1 MSVTLRPSS
10 RPSSRR
16 STAPPEL
23 PPLPAHHLADIAAG
37 LSAAPGLWRGEVR
50 HDPAARQPVRLL
62 STARYDVWVI
72 GWMAGHRTT
81 LHDHGRS
88 AGALAVVEGALEETL
103 PGGRTRTIGAGE
115 VVDLPGGLMHDV
127 AAAAGAEVST
137 SIHVYSPPLTAMTYY
152 GADGP
157 WGWRIGHEAA
167 EPLAASAVQ
176 RVLHP
181 AAPRRAAG

>member
-1 MSVTLRPSS
+1 MPVTLRPSI

-16 STAPPEL
+16 SSAAPDL
-23 PPLPAHHLADIAAG
+23 PPLPAHHLVDIAAG
-37 LSAAPGLWRGEVR
+37 LSAAPDLWRREVR
-50 HDPAARQPVRLL
+50 HDPAARHSVRLL

-88 AGALAVVEGALEETL
+88 SGALAVVEGALEETL
-103 PGGRTRTIGAGE
+103 PGGLTRTIGPGE

-127 AAAAGAEVST
+127 AAVGAEPVT

-167 EPLAASAVQ
+167 EPLAATAVE